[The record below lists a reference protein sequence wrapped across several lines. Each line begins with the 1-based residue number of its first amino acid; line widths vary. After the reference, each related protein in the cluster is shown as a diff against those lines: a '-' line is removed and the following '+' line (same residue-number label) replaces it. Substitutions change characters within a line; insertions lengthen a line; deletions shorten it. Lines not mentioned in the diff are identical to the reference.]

1 LTPSFPPR
9 LRALPALGLR
19 QASIG
24 PTASGVWV
32 ALAGIIAVVALQG
45 TYYDSVLVLAIAYAI
60 VTVGMAVQI
69 GYSNQ
74 LAFSQSVFMGMGAY
88 GVAILNTRY
97 GWPVPLALIIVVL
110 GSGAVGAAVGSVVTR
125 APGLALAL
133 ATVLFPIPVTTYVT
147 YSNFLGGYTGI
158 GGIEPL
164 WAGNSASDSLIRSG
178 IVAALILGASVLA
191 CGRILRSGIGL
202 ELELSSDERT
212 AASLGILTG
221 RRKLELFVLG
231 SMLAA
236 LGGGVFAATQVVVS
250 SDLFSQTTELTLLVM
265 LFVGGRRSLIG
276 AVIGAVG
283 IQYLAGSTTLVNTHL
298 LIIEGVLL
306 TVVLLFEPG
315 GLAQIAANVT
325 QALRRQRAPQKVGT
339 IDERGPSSRPAEP
352 LRPRPVEVGSRSHKP
367 EGGEPILV
375 CQGLSRRFGGL
386 VAVDEVSLQVP
397 RLGLYGICGP
407 NGAGKS
413 TLLELIAGGL
423 RLDAGQVTLEGR
435 DVSRWSAAERAQLG
449 VARTFQMV
457 RLMRHRSVL
466 DNVAVACL
474 PSHRTTMARAIAQSD
489 LDQARERAHVALMR
503 VGIAHLAHTDPGRL
517 TLEGQRMVEMARAIA
532 ASPKLLL
539 LDEPASG
546 LSSAQRGRLAELLS
560 GLGEEMAVVVVEH
573 DLELLASIAVRL
585 FVLVQGRLRF
595 EGDAN
600 DFRKSDLVR
609 TELMG
614 LIGEAAAG
622 PPG

>member
-1 LTPSFPPR
+1 M
-9 LRALPALGLR
+9 
-19 QASIG
+19 ASAVG
-24 PTASGVWV
+24 V
-32 ALAGIIAVVALQG
+32 ALAGVIAVIALQG

-60 VTVGMAVQI
+60 VTIGMAVQI

-88 GVAILNTRY
+88 TVAILNTRY
-97 GWPVPLALIIVVL
+97 GWPVPLALVVAVL
-110 GSGAVGAAVGSVVTR
+110 GSGVVGAAVGSVVTR

-147 YSNFLGGYTGI
+147 YSTYLGGYTGI

-164 WAGNSASDSLIRSG
+164 WAGDSASSSLIQSG
-178 IVAALILGASVLA
+178 IVAALILGLCVLA
-191 CGRILRSGIGL
+191 CGRILRSGVGL
-202 ELELSSDERT
+202 ELALSSDERT
-212 AASLGILTG
+212 AAALGILTS

-236 LGGGVFAATQVVVS
+236 LGGSVFAGTQVVVS

-276 AVIGAVG
+276 AIVGAIG

-298 LIIEGVLL
+298 LVIEGVLL
-306 TVVLLFEPG
+306 TAVLLFEPG
-315 GLAQIAANVT
+315 GLAQIAVNAAHAFQQRGT
-325 QALRRQRAPQKVGT
+325 SQHPTAL
-339 IDERGPSSRPAEP
+339 DDRGPSVRPTGP
-352 LRPRPVEVGSRSHKP
+352 PRPDQVVPGPGGRRP
-367 EGGEPILV
+367 EGVAPTLV

-386 VAVDEVSLQVP
+386 VAVDAVSLEVP
-397 RLGLYGICGP
+397 RPGLYGICGP

-423 RLDAGQVTLEGR
+423 RLDAGRVVLEGQ
-435 DVSRWSAAERAQLG
+435 DVSHWSAAERAQLG

-474 PSHRTTMARAIAQSD
+474 PSHRTTMARAIARSD
-489 LDQARERAHVALMR
+489 LEQARERAHAALTR
-503 VGIAHLAHTDPGRL
+503 VGVAHLAHTDPGRL

-532 ASPKLLL
+532 AAPRLLL

-546 LSSAQRGRLAELLS
+546 LSGAQRGRLAELLS

-573 DLELLASIAVRL
+573 DLELLASIASRL
-585 FVLVQGRLRF
+585 FVLIQGRLRF
-595 EGDAN
+595 EGDAD
-600 DFRKSDLVR
+600 DFRRSDLVR

-614 LIGEAAAG
+614 LIGGAAAAG
-622 PPG
+622 EPG